1 MTGRLTMGTKTLDD
15 IFKTWDTRSLMEAG
29 YLPSRYSL
37 QMDARPQYQDQEEEF
52 LYQLYST
59 QDLSDPNGT
68 PHGFKEESD
77 GDTICA
83 APSRPPPLRPINIEG
98 TTTQTSLTTLPQE
111 TRLQETEPP
120 NKGRYIVAPLI

>member
-52 LYQLYST
+52 LYQLNST

-68 PHGFKEESD
+68 P
-77 GDTICA
+77 
-83 APSRPPPLRPINIEG
+83 
-98 TTTQTSLTTLPQE
+98 Q
-111 TRLQETEPP
+111 
-120 NKGRYIVAPLI
+120 